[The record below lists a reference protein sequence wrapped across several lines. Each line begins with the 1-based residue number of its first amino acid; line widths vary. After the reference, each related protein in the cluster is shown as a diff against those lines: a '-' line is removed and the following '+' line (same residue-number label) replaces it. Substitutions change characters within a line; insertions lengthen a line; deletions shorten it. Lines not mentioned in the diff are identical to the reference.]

1 MKVRLLL
8 LGMLGLLVSC
18 SGRDTPVGQWQ
29 ATVALDPQDSV
40 RVVMDLEKTAT
51 RWLGAYDVE
60 AYGMEDYPVTVS
72 TSGKDVTLFFSG
84 PNAEFKGTLEG
95 SKMSGNLTHGAGQV
109 IPVTFHRVGDPEFSQ
124 DFLRVELAADDS
136 SLVEELGPDAGAL
149 RERFNADR
157 DKTRLLM
164 LLSPT

>member
-1 MKVRLLL
+1 MKLRGFLCGVV
-8 LGMLGLLVSC
+8 GLLCGC
-18 SGRDTPVGQWQ
+18 SAADTPAGRWQ

-40 RVVMDLEKTAT
+40 RVVMDLEKTAA
-51 RWLGAYDVE
+51 RWIGAYDVE

-84 PNAEFKGTLEG
+84 PNAEFKGALKGKTMTGE
-95 SKMSGNLTHGAGQV
+95 LTHGTGHV
-109 IPVTFHRVGDPEFSQ
+109 IPVTFHRAGDPEFSQ
-124 DFLRVELAADDS
+124 DFLRIELAADDS
-136 SLVEELGPDAGAL
+136 SLVEELAPDAGAL
-149 RERFNADR
+149 AARFNADR